1 MQDMWKGKVKECELC
16 LIGKVPECSR
26 KAWEGRGQ
34 VWNGGWDLKSTG
46 REQKHER
53 WAHVPWESIF
63 KDRNVVA
70 SNWVFG

>member
-1 MQDMWKGKVKECELC
+1 MIIHPSGD
-16 LIGKVPECSR
+16 R
-26 KAWEGRGQ
+26 EGRGQ
-34 VWNGGWDLKSTG
+34 VWNGGWGLKSTG

-53 WAHVPWESIF
+53 RAHVPWESIF